1 MLRTHHQGPKLLC
14 ALQKAF
20 GIASLTTVQKTKK
33 IPRLLPSIGV
43 PTLEEINSNIENFLA
58 PEIKPPP
65 TPNANGKL
73 PGNILMFDGVSLESK
88 CRYCPEE
95 HSYRVKT
102 KVESFDSIEQ
112 VRVALFEP
120 ETEEEK
126 VCLAADATVVAIASY
141 AQTDHYTP
149 VPIVLSPSDNTEKGK
164 ELAAWM
170 KTVLEAYRKHPFGA
184 ALHGDIWALASD
196 GAAPYRWAK
205 HELCMTH
212 ELNPLSPLGKILR
225 PLCRLNCFTSEHLV
239 LATGDPKHF
248 QK

>member
-1 MLRTHHQGPKLLC
+1 MLLSTNDIAGLRRTLTVQLKRG
-14 ALQKAF
+14 ASAQA
-20 GIASLTTVQKTKK
+20 IASLLQHIVDGSFAPRGGFWDSISLPQCVKTKT
-33 IPRLLPSIGV
+33 IPKLLPSIGV
-43 PTLEEINSNIENFLA
+43 PTLEEINWNIENFLA
-58 PEIKPPP
+58 AEIKPPP

-126 VCLAADATVVAIASY
+126 
-141 AQTDHYTP
+141 
-149 VPIVLSPSDNTEKGK
+149 KGK

-170 KTVLEAYRKHPFGA
+170 KSCHAGF
-184 ALHGDIWALASD
+184 
-196 GAAPYRWAK
+196 
-205 HELCMTH
+205 
-212 ELNPLSPLGKILR
+212 
-225 PLCRLNCFTSEHLV
+225 
-239 LATGDPKHF
+239 LATGLVVTVTRPDVGDATGPIVTVTVAS
-248 QK
+248 